1 MNGGV
6 REEETLM
13 AAKTEPKVNLVLEYA
28 GKSVDIED
36 VAKAAKADWKAS
48 HKGDVADLKLYL
60 KSEEDK
66 AYYVIN
72 GTDAGNVNM

>member
-1 MNGGV
+1 
-6 REEETLM
+6 M

-36 VAKAAKADWKAS
+36 VAKAAKADWKNA
-48 HKGDVADLKLYL
+48 HKGDVSDLKLYL

-72 GTDAGNVNM
+72 GTDAGSVNM